1 MLELSIITRV
11 FGDYNYVYL
20 MVMQAEVGFVVIALT
35 ISQLKPVEGIP
46 VSVNIGSKNKIVN
59 AIKYM

>member
-1 MLELSIITRV
+1 
-11 FGDYNYVYL
+11 